1 MHRWLVRT
9 DAKGRLHLIVGTD
22 SGFEGT
28 TRLYY
33 EKIKV
38 ELVEALGAG
47 ETLGQPRG
55 FEQRYVP
62 VI

>member
-1 MHRWLVRT
+1 
-9 DAKGRLHLIVGTD
+9 
-22 SGFEGT
+22 
-28 TRLYY
+28 LYY

-38 ELVEALGAG
+38 ELVEALGAV

-62 VI
+62 VT